1 MSYRFIVL
9 DIDGTLRPHKATCV
23 PRGTARAI
31 TAVQKTGVKVAI
43 ATGRGRT
50 SVPKELLNGFE
61 EDLLNYGI
69 GSVPEAYDGDA
80 PHDPCGAISYAPSVA
95 ALLQIHRMI
104 RETEKNR

>member
-50 SVPKELLNGFE
+50 SVPKELLNGIRP
-61 EDLLNYGI
+61 DYWLC
-69 GSVPEAYDGDA
+69 SA
-80 PHDPCGAISYAPSVA
+80 GANAQQATGPPP
-95 ALLQIHRMI
+95 
-104 RETEKNR
+104 